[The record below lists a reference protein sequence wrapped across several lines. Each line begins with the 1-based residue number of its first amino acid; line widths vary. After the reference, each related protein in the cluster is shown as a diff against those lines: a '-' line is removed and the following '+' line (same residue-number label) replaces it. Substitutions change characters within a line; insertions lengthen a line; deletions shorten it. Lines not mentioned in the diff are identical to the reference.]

1 MNDGERKLSLGG
13 ATDTTVREA
22 GVITTLRH
30 VPILL
35 SAPHPS
41 SSSPSPRPHPTPSPP
56 PDPTAL
62 GAATAGEG
70 GQNPLAE
77 TVIHEAVYNWVDTS
91 RGVRQQMDEGY
102 RRPREELVGR
112 AAVEGPPGV
121 NGEHGRPAEEEE
133 TDDDQEHANH
143 ALLSHQVTGGAVAAH
158 TAQLG
163 LVVLSAVDGHVR
175 AGGRGRVLEVGK
187 LALLLGGLKV
197 AAVVVAGFDAARAA
211 LSLCDRS

>member
-1 MNDGERKLSLGG
+1 MP
-13 ATDTTVREA
+13 V
-22 GVITTLRH
+22 
-30 VPILL
+30 LL

-112 AAVEGPPGV
+112 AAVEGPPGI
-121 NGEHGRPAEEEE
+121 NGKHRCPAEEEK
-133 TDDDQEHANH
+133 TDDDQEHADH

-158 TAQLG
+158 TAQRG
-163 LVVLSAVDGHVR
+163 LSAAHAVSDFDGHVR
-175 AGGRGRVLEVGK
+175 AVGRQRALEVGK
-187 LALLLGGLKV
+187 LALPLGGLEV